1 MKEKDPKNPHVIN
14 QQGCPK
20 QLSEQHRSKLQERK
34 IQQALLEVNWLVALF
49 RDNLVKIGTNK
60 DGPELREQIRKV
72 RIAVVD
78 EVNKTTSFILPHVKK
93 CMSEG
98 MIIDNSQL
106 VCLYLL
112 TRLLARELEKCLHL
126 VKALPMQDMD
136 KYFGLYAFHY

>member
-1 MKEKDPKNPHVIN
+1 
-14 QQGCPK
+14 
-20 QLSEQHRSKLQERK
+20 
-34 IQQALLEVNWLVALF
+34 
-49 RDNLVKIGTNK
+49 
-60 DGPELREQIRKV
+60 
-72 RIAVVD
+72 
-78 EVNKTTSFILPHVKK
+78 
-93 CMSEG
+93 MSEG